1 MIYLALTP
9 LIGALITTMN
19 QVNSKLTAAVGSALA
34 LVLIH
39 AVGLAASTAAI
50 ALRREK
56 RNPARL
62 LWYRY
67 AGGAIGIGTVLAS
80 AAAFR
85 GLGASMATALA
96 LLGQMAGAVALDAT
110 GLLGRRKHPLEPGQ
124 VPGLA
129 ASLLGIAVMAG
140 PRIPAL
146 FPATMA
152 LLAGILPLSTFT
164 LNSQLALEIGVFRS
178 SRMNFLTGLCGSVA
192 IALAAFAT
200 SALPSLDAIGP
211 ALAAHPFMAIG
222 GGVMGVIM
230 VGSVNVVFPRIPAIY
245 ATTLLFAGQAL
256 IGLAI
261 DAIDDGA
268 IPVRK
273 LAGVLI
279 LLGGMLYN
287 AVRESRKPASRIA
300 SR

>member
-19 QVNSKLTAAVGSALA
+19 QVNSRLTAVVGSALA

-39 AVGLAASTAAI
+39 AVGLGASTAAI
-50 ALRREK
+50 ALRKEK
-56 RNPARL
+56 RKPARL
-62 LWYRY
+62 PWYRY

-96 LLGQMAGAVALDAT
+96 LLGRMGGAVAVDAT
-110 GLLGRRKHPLEPGQ
+110 GLLGRKKHPIEPGQ

-129 ASLLGIAVMAG
+129 AALLGIVVMAG
-140 PRIPAL
+140 ARAPAL
-146 FPATMA
+146 VPTIMA
-152 LLAGILPLSTFT
+152 LLAGLLPLCTFT

-178 SRMNFLTGLCGSVA
+178 ARMNFLTGLCGSVA
-192 IALAAFAT
+192 IALAAFAMG
-200 SALPSLDAIGP
+200 ALPSLDAICS
-211 ALAAHPFMAIG
+211 ALADSPFLAIG
-222 GGVMGVIM
+222 GGVLGVVM

-245 ATTLLFAGQAL
+245 ATALLFAGQAL
-256 IGLAI
+256 TGLAI
-261 DAIDDGA
+261 DAIAEGA
-268 IPVRK
+268 IPLRK
-273 LAGVLI
+273 LAGILI
-279 LLGGMLYN
+279 LLGGILYN
-287 AVRESRKPASRIA
+287 AVRESRKPARRNA